1 MRVHI
6 ISDVYPP
13 EPVTAAGI
21 ARDIA
26 EEMTRR
32 SHETTVFA
40 PFPNRPAGKLM
51 QGYQRSWRQVEQR
64 DGYRIVYSWHT
75 LDPGSIG
82 LSRPSIGCRGVSHVT
97 QYQ

>member
-32 SHETTVFA
+32 SHET
-40 PFPNRPAGKLM
+40 
-51 QGYQRSWRQVEQR
+51 QVQE
-64 DGYRIVYSWHT
+64 VVAS
-75 LDPGSIG
+75 GSVLG
-82 LSRPSIGCRGVSHVT
+82 SSHRT
-97 QYQ
+97 DKGSEII